1 MNLPSKYLENAV
13 DAFASLPG
21 IGKRTALRLTL
32 HLLKKDKGQVL
43 KFADTFKDLILE
55 VKSCKKCHNLSDQEI
70 CSICQSPKR
79 DTSLIC
85 VVEDIRDILAI
96 ESTQQYRGIY
106 HVLGG
111 LISPMDGVGPNDL
124 TITHLEARVKSEQ
137 VNEVILALSATME
150 GDTTN
155 FYLYR
160 KLNSLEVKISTIAR
174 GIGIGDELEYTDEIT
189 LGKSILNRLP
199 FENSLTN

>member
-13 DAFASLPG
+13 EAFASLPG
-21 IGKRTALRLTL
+21 IGRRTALRLTL
-32 HLLKKDKGQVL
+32 HLLKKDKGYVL
-43 KFADTFKDLILE
+43 NFAEAFKELILE
-55 VKSCKKCHNLSDQEI
+55 VKSCKNCHNLSDQEV
-70 CSICQSPKR
+70 CSICLSPKR
-79 DTSLIC
+79 DSSLIC

-96 ESTQQYRGIY
+96 ESTQQYRGLY

-111 LISPMDGVGPNDL
+111 LISPMDGVGPSDL
-124 TITHLEARVKSEQ
+124 TITHLEARLKEPEVS
-137 VNEVILALSATME
+137 EVILALSATME

-160 KLNSLEVKISTIAR
+160 KLNPLGVKVSTIAR
-174 GIGIGDELEYTDEIT
+174 GIGIGDELEFTDEIT

>member
-43 KFADTFKDLILE
+43 KFSDTFKDLILE

-96 ESTQQYRGIY
+96 ESTQQYKGIY

-137 VNEVILALSATME
+137 VTEVILALSATME

>member
-124 TITHLEARVKSEQ
+124 TINHLEARVKSEQ

>member
-43 KFADTFKDLILE
+43 KFADTFKDLILD

-106 HVLGG
+106 NVLGG
-111 LISPMDGVGPNDL
+111 LISTMDGVGPNDL
-124 TITHLEARVKSEQ
+124 TITNLEARVKSEQ